1 MGLLQVRAS
10 IQPADIVIIWA
21 SWMGLINILMV
32 GPAEHCKQN
41 YLLSTICFLQTLVDF
56 VSEKRGPLVKN
67 GRLEGKGDSPVFF
80 FFQLRCTSALGGE
93 IRKCNSRDVNFKS
106 SFAKF

>member
-1 MGLLQVRAS
+1 
-10 IQPADIVIIWA
+10 
-21 SWMGLINILMV
+21 MGLINILMV

-80 FFQLRCTSALGGE
+80 FFFFQLRCTSALVGE
-93 IRKCNSRDVNFKS
+93 IRKRNSR
-106 SFAKF
+106 AT

>member
-67 GRLEGKGDSPVFF
+67 GRLEGKGDSPHLFF
-80 FFQLRCTSALGGE
+80 FSTPLHVGTRGGNKE
-93 IRKCNSRDVNFKS
+93 V
-106 SFAKF
+106 